1 MSMSIASSLTIALR
15 ALSRNKLQTALT
27 TVGMTIGVATV
38 LTMIALGTGAE
49 AAIEQQVRA
58 AGMNLIVVTAGNYK
72 AKTEDDGGGVVD
84 HQARMDALGSAESLA
99 LLRSAES
106 LALLRSGESL
116 ALRRAGES
124 LAVRRSGTARDL
136 RSGTPRDLRSETARE
151 RSETKHR
158 TWMEREPVVVEREPV
173 AMEREPV
180 AMEREPR
187 VMEHDSVVV
196 EREPF
201 RRASEDRPAP
211 RLALAMFHPEDDP
224 MEKHDHPTA
233 RQRLGDT
240 EAGLGAAATLTPAD
254 ADAIRALRGV
264 QYVSEGIHEN
274 VHATAG
280 DRRWFTRLHGGDVE
294 LPSIRR
300 SWTFTS
306 GRFFSAREQ
315 SRLAPV
321 VVLGAF
327 VAQKLFGD
335 ANPVGRQILLW
346 KQPFE
351 VVGVVSSGS
360 WMVAPA
366 AGDDQFDAVYVPFT
380 TIHRLLNLSKLNDI
394 TITAAS
400 TGEVTRVSKDVTE
413 LLRARHRIGIKD
425 PDDFTVATQAR
436 QSLAKGG
443 LRPDVARAVVGNV
456 GGLEK
461 VTLEQLGRTLD
472 RATKTMTALLGSI
485 AAVSLLVGGIGIMNI
500 MLLSVTERTRE
511 IGIRRAVGARAGD
524 VLRQFLAEAIALSV
538 IGGLAG
544 IALGA
549 VTSGAIAQMLKWS
562 ASVSPASVALSFAV
576 AAAVGVFFGYY
587 PARQASRLDPI
598 ESLRYE

>member
-1 MSMSIASSLTIALR
+1 MTIGSNLTIALR

-27 TVGMTIGVATV
+27 TIGMTIGVATV

-84 HQARMDALGSAESLA
+84 HQARLDERGRIDVVQAFGPAVGADLKVRATHHSAEPSA
-99 LLRSAES
+99 LSPTV
-106 LALLRSGESL
+106 LL
-116 ALRRAGES
+116 
-124 LAVRRSGTARDL
+124 TA
-136 RSGTPRDLRSETARE
+136 
-151 RSETKHR
+151 
-158 TWMEREPVVVEREPV
+158 
-173 AMEREPV
+173 
-180 AMEREPR
+180 
-187 VMEHDSVVV
+187 
-196 EREPF
+196 
-201 RRASEDRPAP
+201 
-211 RLALAMFHPEDDP
+211 FHPEDDP

-233 RQRLGDT
+233 RQRLGDV

-254 ADAIRALRGV
+254 AAAIRRVRGV
-264 QYVSEGIHEN
+264 QFVSEGIHEN
-274 VHATAG
+274 VHAAAG
-280 DRRWFTRLHGGDVE
+280 DKRWFTRLHGGDVE

-300 SWTFTS
+300 SWTFTA
-306 GRFFSAREQ
+306 GRFFTAREQ

-327 VAQKLFGD
+327 AAQKLFGD
-335 ANPVGRQILLW
+335 VNPVGRQLVLW
-346 KQPFE
+346 KQPFQ
-351 VVGVVSSGS
+351 VVGVVGSGS

-413 LLRARHRIGIKD
+413 LLRARHRIGMKD

-436 QSLAKGG
+436 QSLARGG

-472 RATKTMTALLGSI
+472 RATKTMTALLGGI
-485 AAVSLLVGGIGIMNI
+485 AAVSLIVGGIGIMNI

-549 VTSGAIAQMLKWS
+549 AASGVIAQMLKWS
-562 ASVSPASVALSFAV
+562 TSISPGSIALSFAV

>member
-1 MSMSIASSLTIALR
+1 MSIGSSLKIALK

-27 TVGMTIGVATV
+27 TIGMTIGVATV
-38 LTMIALGTGAE
+38 LTMIALGAGAE

-72 AKTEDDGGGVVD
+72 TKTEDDGGGVVD
-84 HQARMDALGSAESLA
+84 HQAALSFQPSAVSPQPSGRSPEGSRYGGSRYGGSRYEGSRYEGSRYDVVLA
-99 LLRSAES
+99 
-106 LALLRSGESL
+106 G
-116 ALRRAGES
+116 
-124 LAVRRSGTARDL
+124 
-136 RSGTPRDLRSETARE
+136 
-151 RSETKHR
+151 
-158 TWMEREPVVVEREPV
+158 
-173 AMEREPV
+173 
-180 AMEREPR
+180 
-187 VMEHDSVVV
+187 
-196 EREPF
+196 
-201 RRASEDRPAP
+201 
-211 RLALAMFHPEDDP
+211 FHPEDDP
-224 MEKHDHPTA
+224 MEKHDHPTS

-254 ADAIRALRGV
+254 AEAIRGLRGV
-264 QYVSEGIHEN
+264 QFVSEGINEN
-274 VHATAG
+274 VHVTAG
-280 DRRWFTRLHGGDVE
+280 DKRWFTRLHGGDVE

-300 SWTFTS
+300 SWTFTA
-306 GRFFSAREQ
+306 GRFFTAREQ
-315 SRLAPV
+315 SRRAPV
-321 VVLGAF
+321 AVLGAF
-327 VAQKLFGD
+327 AAQKLFGD
-335 ANPVGRQILLW
+335 VSPVGKDVLLF
-346 KQPFE
+346 KQPFQ
-351 VVGVVSSGS
+351 VVGVVGSGS
-360 WMVAPA
+360 WMVAPS

-380 TIHRLLNLSKLNDI
+380 TIHQLLNLSKLNDI

-400 TGEVTRVSKDVTE
+400 TGEVSRVSKDVTE
-413 LLRARHRIGIKD
+413 LLRARHRIGPKD

-443 LRPDVARAVVGNV
+443 LRPDVARAVTGNV

-485 AAVSLLVGGIGIMNI
+485 AAVSLIVGGIGIMNI

-544 IALGA
+544 ILLGA
-549 VTSGAIAQMLKWS
+549 AASGMIAQMLRWS
-562 ASVSPASVALSFAV
+562 TSISPASVALSFAV

>member
-1 MSMSIASSLTIALR
+1 MTVGSSLTIALR

-72 AKTEDDGGGVVD
+72 TKTEDDGGGVVD
-84 HQARMDALGSAESLA
+84 HQARLGIENSEFGIENSRYEFR
-99 LLRSAES
+99 LLN
-106 LALLRSGESL
+106 
-116 ALRRAGES
+116 
-124 LAVRRSGTARDL
+124 
-136 RSGTPRDLRSETARE
+136 SE
-151 RSETKHR
+151 
-158 TWMEREPVVVEREPV
+158 
-173 AMEREPV
+173 
-180 AMEREPR
+180 
-187 VMEHDSVVV
+187 
-196 EREPF
+196 F
-201 RRASEDRPAP
+201 RIPASSTQRPAP
-211 RLALAMFHPEDDP
+211 DVVLAGFHPEDDP

-233 RQRLGDT
+233 RQRLGDV

-254 ADAIRALRGV
+254 ADAIRQVRGV
-264 QYVSEGIHEN
+264 QFVSEGVHEN
-274 VHATAG
+274 VHAVAG
-280 DRRWFTRLHGGDVE
+280 DKRWFTRLHGGDVE
-294 LPSIRR
+294 LPSIRC
-300 SWTFTS
+300 SWTFTA
-306 GRFFSAREQ
+306 GRFFTAREQ
-315 SRLAPV
+315 SRQAAV

-327 VAQKLFGD
+327 AAEKLFGA
-335 ANPVGRQILLW
+335 ANPIGREILPW
-346 KQPFE
+346 KQPFK
-351 VVGVVSSGS
+351 VVGVVGSGS

-366 AGDDQFDAVYVPFT
+366 AGDDQFDAIYAPFT
-380 TIHRLLNLSKLNDI
+380 TIHTLLNLSKLNDI

-400 TGEVTRVSKDVTE
+400 TGEVTRVSRDVTE
-413 LLRARHRIGIKD
+413 LLRARHRIGMKD

-436 QSLAKGG
+436 QSLARGG

-472 RATKTMTALLGSI
+472 RATRTMTALLGSI

-549 VTSGAIAQMLKWS
+549 AASGVIAQMLKWS
-562 ASVSPASVALSFAV
+562 ASISPASVALSFAV
-576 AAAVGVFFGYY
+576 AAAVGIFFGYY

>member
-1 MSMSIASSLTIALR
+1 MTVGSSLSIALR

-27 TVGMTIGVATV
+27 TIGMTIGVATV

-84 HQARMDALGSAESLA
+84 HQGQLA
-99 LLRSAES
+99 PS
-106 LALLRSGESL
+106 
-116 ALRRAGES
+116 
-124 LAVRRSGTARDL
+124 
-136 RSGTPRDLRSETARE
+136 PQ
-151 RSETKHR
+151 
-158 TWMEREPVVVEREPV
+158 P
-173 AMEREPV
+173 
-180 AMEREPR
+180 
-187 VMEHDSVVV
+187 
-196 EREPF
+196 
-201 RRASEDRPAP
+201 PAP
-211 RLALAMFHPEDDP
+211 IPDVVLAGFHPEDDP

-233 RQRLGDT
+233 RQRLGDV

-254 ADAIRALRGV
+254 ADAIRQVRGV

-274 VHATAG
+274 VHAVAG
-280 DRRWFTRLHGGDVE
+280 DKRWFTRLHGGDVA

-300 SWTFTS
+300 SWTFTA
-306 GRFFSAREQ
+306 GRFFTEREQ
-315 SRLAPV
+315 SRRAAV

-327 VAQKLFGD
+327 AAEKLFGD
-335 ANPVGRQILLW
+335 ANPIGRQLLLW
-346 KQPFE
+346 KQPFQ

-360 WMVAPA
+360 WMVGAA

-380 TIHRLLNLSKLNDI
+380 TIPQLLNLSKLNDI

-400 TGEVTRVSKDVTE
+400 TGEVTRVSKDVTD
-413 LLRARHRIGIKD
+413 LLRARHRIGAKD

-436 QSLAKGG
+436 QSLARGG

-456 GGLEK
+456 AGLEK

-524 VLRQFLAEAIALSV
+524 VLRQF
-538 IGGLAG
+538 
-544 IALGA
+544 
-549 VTSGAIAQMLKWS
+549 
-562 ASVSPASVALSFAV
+562 
-576 AAAVGVFFGYY
+576 
-587 PARQASRLDPI
+587 
-598 ESLRYE
+598 